1 MSVNW
6 QTFDFSEFLPV
17 KIDNLVP
24 GNSYIV
30 LSTSQDIYPNGR
42 WVITVHSYAA
52 IDSYNPFGYV
62 DVTITNSTETDF
74 ITILNSHNPNMVF
87 TTNDRA
93 FYNKRIVCIENYLKS
108 YNKLFPVEL
117 IEELASY

>member
-1 MSVNW
+1 M
-6 QTFDFSEFLPV
+6 
-17 KIDNLVP
+17 
-24 GNSYIV
+24 

-42 WVITVHSYAA
+42 WVITVQSYAA
-52 IDSYNPFGYV
+52 IDPYNPFGYV

-93 FYNKRIVCIENYLKS
+93 FYNEGIVLGSSKS
-108 YNKLFPVEL
+108 CFKKDKFPPKALFSNEIIMPSHAKDFE
-117 IEELASY
+117 ST